1 MVVKFFLALVIFFF
15 PFLSWPEVTLG
26 PIIVEKKASF
36 RDFFLKEENLCEFP
50 STSLESILDYF
61 SSLDLRE
68 RGSFGIQTDL
78 SIRGSIFEDNKV
90 LIEGVEV
97 NDPQTGHFSLE
108 LPFPQEALEDLELN
122 PNTNEVNFRLKKP
135 QEHFLHYKFFSGR
148 HSLLG
153 NSFSAGFFYNKVK
166 NSLYLTQ
173 AKSKGDGR
181 QDTDFNLYNICWIS
195 SYRDEAQEVN
205 FLYSFLKKDF
215 GADGFYASPFYREEE
230 EHITQNFSYLSY
242 LVKRDRFNFKLT
254 PYFRRHFD
262 KFILDRHNPSFYTN
276 YHTTYI
282 YGVDFGFIPKSR
294 VFSLDMGLRTEKIDS
309 TNLGEH
315 KRERLLFS
323 GRLLPQKIGRFLLE
337 GSLSLINYSDWDFL
351 EKIYFSLGYFLKEG
365 LSLDFSFS
373 KFYRIPSF
381 TELFYL
387 SPANKGNPDLKVQ
400 NTKSWELALNLQKEV
415 YRFKVGAFL
424 KYQDDSIDWVK
435 DNYFLPWEAKNVGK
449 RETRG
454 WEADLRFLFR
464 ERILQEI
471 GLSYTYLDLENKF
484 SYSYSKYLFNYLRHK
499 IVFTSQ
505 VNLKKIILKPLLVL
519 EKPESLPLR
528 LIANLK
534 VDYSL
539 TENISIFGEA
549 FNLFNE
555 NYEEVKG
562 VSSPGRL
569 WRFGFEYQF

>member
-1 MVVKFFLALVIFFF
+1 
-15 PFLSWPEVTLG
+15 
-26 PIIVEKKASF
+26 
-36 RDFFLKEENLCEFP
+36 
-50 STSLESILDYF
+50 
-61 SSLDLRE
+61 
-68 RGSFGIQTDL
+68 
-78 SIRGSIFEDNKV
+78 
-90 LIEGVEV
+90 
-97 NDPQTGHFSLE
+97 
-108 LPFPQEALEDLELN
+108 
-122 PNTNEVNFRLKKP
+122 
-135 QEHFLHYKFFSGR
+135 
-148 HSLLG
+148 
-153 NSFSAGFFYNKVK
+153 
-166 NSLYLTQ
+166 
-173 AKSKGDGR
+173 
-181 QDTDFNLYNICWIS
+181 
-195 SYRDEAQEVN
+195 
-205 FLYSFLKKDF
+205 
-215 GADGFYASPFYREEE
+215 
-230 EHITQNFSYLSY
+230 
-242 LVKRDRFNFKLT
+242 
-254 PYFRRHFD
+254 
-262 KFILDRHNPSFYTN
+262 
-276 YHTTYI
+276 
-282 YGVDFGFIPKSR
+282 
-294 VFSLDMGLRTEKIDS
+294 
-309 TNLGEH
+309 
-315 KRERLLFS
+315 
-323 GRLLPQKIGRFLLE
+323 
-337 GSLSLINYSDWDFL
+337 
-351 EKIYFSLGYFLKEG
+351 
-365 LSLDFSFS
+365 
-373 KFYRIPSF
+373 
-381 TELFYL
+381 
-387 SPANKGNPDLKVQ
+387 
-400 NTKSWELALNLQKEV
+400 LNLQKEV